1 MGLLKS
7 KISYYFKCQPQI
19 AQKNILRFRLMNF
32 AARSKIENANKRL
45 HKNTIIYHMQF
56 QGGRI
61 NEKIRF
67 CKPKYLHSTLNKAF
81 VGFFLSKTIII

>member
-45 HKNTIIYHMQF
+45 HKKYNNLSHAIPNK
-56 QGGRI
+56 R
-61 NEKIRF
+61 IRF
-67 CKPKYLHSTLNKAF
+67 SYNKY
-81 VGFFLSKTIII
+81 